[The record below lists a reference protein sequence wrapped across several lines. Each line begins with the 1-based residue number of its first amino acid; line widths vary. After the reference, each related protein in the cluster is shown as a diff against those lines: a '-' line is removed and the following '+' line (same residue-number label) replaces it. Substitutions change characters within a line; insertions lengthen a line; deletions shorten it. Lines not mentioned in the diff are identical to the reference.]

1 LEKET
6 LYQKIYNDLIEGINS
21 NKFPTGSRLPSEKE
35 LSDQYNVS
43 RITSKKALEM
53 LAEQNIITRKPGKG
67 SYVIKNTSAE
77 GTDIISISEG
87 NAANRF
93 IGVILD
99 SFDASFGCDLL
110 NGIEREC
117 RRKNYNMI
125 LKCTYGSV
133 EAEMNAIDEVLEAGA
148 VGIIIVC
155 VQNEVFNANILK
167 LALDEF
173 PLVLADRPM
182 AGVPL
187 PCVTTNNYEAAKE
200 LTKWLFD
207 NGHTRVCYVSHAF
220 TQTPTV
226 IERFRGFVDC
236 HLEHN
241 CVTNESMWIRDLQS
255 FQTVTDITEYRSMDE
270 QRIETFINEN
280 PTVTAFFCVQYNVGL
295 LVFQV
300 LKKLGQ
306 EKDKQVVFFDGLDE
320 SIDSNPI
327 FTRVQQGEYLM
338 GVLSVQLLTD
348 RLLGKKV
355 MDKHIIPYEIVE
367 GKTY

>member
-1 LEKET
+1 MEKET
-6 LYQKIYNDLIEGINS
+6 LYQKIYNDLIEGINT
-21 NKFPTGSRLPSEKE
+21 NKYPTGSRLPSEKE

-67 SYVIKNTSAE
+67 SYVIKNTSVE
-77 GTDIISISEG
+77 GTDIITGSEG
-87 NAANRF
+87 NASNRC

-99 SFDASFGCDLL
+99 SFDVSFGCDLL

-117 RRKNYNMI
+117 RRKNYNML

-133 EAEMNAIDEVLEAGA
+133 ESEMNAIDEVLEAGA
-148 VGIIIVC
+148 VGIIIMC

-167 LALDEF
+167 LALEEF

-187 PCVTTNNYEAAKE
+187 PCVTTDNYQASKE

-207 NGHTRVCYVSHAF
+207 HGHSKISYVSHAF

-226 IERFRGFVDC
+226 TERFRGFVDS
-236 HLEHN
+236 HLDHN
-241 CVTNESMWIRDLQS
+241 SVTNDSMWIRDLQS
-255 FQTVTDITEYRSMDE
+255 FQSLTEITDYRSADE
-270 QRIETFINEN
+270 LRVENFIKEN
-280 PTVTAFFCVQYNVGL
+280 PAVTAFFCVQYNVGL

-306 EKDKQVVFFDGLDE
+306 EKEKQVVFFDGLDE
-320 SIDSNPI
+320 SVDSNPI

-338 GVLSVQLLTD
+338 GVLAVQLLTD
-348 RLLGKKV
+348 RLMGKKV
-355 MDKHIIPYEIVE
+355 LDKHIIPYEIIE
-367 GKTY
+367 GKIN